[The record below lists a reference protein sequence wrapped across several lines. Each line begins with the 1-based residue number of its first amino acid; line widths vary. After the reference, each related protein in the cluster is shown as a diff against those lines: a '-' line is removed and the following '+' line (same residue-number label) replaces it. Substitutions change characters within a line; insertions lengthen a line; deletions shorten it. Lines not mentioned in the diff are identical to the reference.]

1 MISISQQLRKYF
13 IIITILAVLV
23 IFLLSNFGMTIFFG
37 NYVKNAQL
45 KSDQKI
51 VKYLEDLFS
60 ASLETGAA
68 QSMGVMPG
76 LRQFL
81 RGEEAVIKLYASDG
95 SLLLD
100 TSVMGN
106 MHGPMGHGYGA
117 RASGE
122 EAGQGSER
130 SKGQGK
136 ANSPGMGRDPGNGQ
150 GMGRTDL
157 DLFYRE
163 YPLKV
168 AEGQLGKVVIGR
180 EKTAFSAAEDRAFLL
195 AMNGVFILAL
205 GLAVLLAFILSKI
218 LAGKFLKPLLVVK
231 NNIEVITG
239 PGVPAGRERL
249 EPVFTQT
256 KEIQELALATEKLA
270 HTLDEQDKLR
280 KRLTSDIAHELRT
293 PLATL
298 QSQLEA
304 MIDGIWEATPERL
317 SYCNDE
323 LIRLTGLI
331 NDLNELSV
339 LESAQIE
346 FNSTQVD
353 FSKLVEEICENSAII
368 FREKNIDFTSEIAPG
383 LTLKGDRNR
392 LRQVVLNII
401 SNAYKYTPEE
411 GRVTVSLQREEN
423 WALLEIKDSGQ
434 GIAAADLPHIFE
446 RFYRGD
452 LSRSRESGG
461 AGIGLTIAKALV
473 EAHQGTVEVESEL
486 GLGTKVAIK
495 LPLIKQG

>member
-1 MISISQQLRKYF
+1 MISISKQLRKYF
-13 IIITILAVLV
+13 IVVTVLAVLV
-23 IFLLSNFGMTIFFG
+23 IFLLSNFGMTVFFR
-37 NYVKNAQL
+37 NYVKSAEL
-45 KSDQKI
+45 KSDHKI
-51 VKYLEDLFS
+51 VQYLEDLFS
-60 ASLETGAA
+60 TSLETGAA

-81 RGEEAVIKLYASDG
+81 RGEEAVVKLYASDG

-100 TSVMGN
+100 TAGMGN
-106 MHGPMGHGYGA
+106 MHGP
-117 RASGE
+117 R
-122 EAGQGSER
+122 GQGH
-130 SKGQGK
+130 GK
-136 ANSPGMGRDPGNGQ
+136 ANSPGMGREPGNGH
-150 GMGRTDL
+150 GMGKSDL
-157 DLFYRE
+157 DLLYRE

-168 AEGQLGKVVIGR
+168 AGGRPGKVAIGR
-180 EKTAFSAAEDRAFLL
+180 EKTIFSAAEDRAFLL
-195 AMNGVFILAL
+195 TMNAVFILAL
-205 GLAVLLAFILSKI
+205 GLAVLLAFILSKS

-231 NNIEVITG
+231 NNIEAIADSAA
-239 PGVPAGRERL
+239 PAGRERL
-249 EPVFTQT
+249 RPVFTQT
-256 KEIQELALATEKLA
+256 KEIQELALATEELA
-270 HTLDEQDKLR
+270 HTLEEQNKLR
-280 KRLTSDIAHELRT
+280 KRLTSDLAHELRT

-339 LESAQIE
+339 LESTQIQ

-353 FSKLVEEICENSAII
+353 FSKLVEEICENSTII
-368 FREKNIDFTSEIAPG
+368 FREKSIEFASEAAAG
-383 LTLKGDRNR
+383 LTLKGDSDK

-401 SNAYKYTPEE
+401 SNAYKYTPQG
-411 GRVTVSLQREEN
+411 GRVAVSLKREGN

-473 EAHQGTVEVESEL
+473 EAHQGTVEIESEL
-486 GLGTKVAIK
+486 GLGTKVTIK
-495 LPLIKQG
+495 LPLI